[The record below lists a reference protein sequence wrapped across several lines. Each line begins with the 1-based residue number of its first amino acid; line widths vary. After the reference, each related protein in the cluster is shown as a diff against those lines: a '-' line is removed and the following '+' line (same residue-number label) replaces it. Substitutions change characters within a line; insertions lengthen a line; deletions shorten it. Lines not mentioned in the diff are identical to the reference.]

1 MQLPVNEVETR
12 AAQGRF
18 VRLLLGLLAAYL
30 LLIALHGED
39 FWPFSRFPMFAAAG
53 RAWTRAILREL
64 TPADLE
70 QPLLE
75 VTEEQLPGRPLAL
88 HSLGKNQDDLIQLV
102 RRIDSSTNPADL
114 QFLADYLGDARKS
127 RHMVLYLVRGRFRAK
142 RAVSVRFRPIAVLGP
157 EGVRA
162 IPKEAT
168 QPPPSDA
175 GTVPSGDAR
184 ATFAPDAGAV
194 GL

>member
-1 MQLPVNEVETR
+1 MELPLNEVEAR

-18 VRLLLGLLAAYL
+18 VRLLLGLIAAYL
-30 LLIALHGED
+30 VLIAVHGDD

-53 RAWTRAILREL
+53 RPWTRALLREL
-64 TPADLE
+64 TPAELE

-75 VTEEQLPGRPLAL
+75 ISEEQLPGRPLAL

-102 RRIDSSTNPADL
+102 RRLDASTNPAADL
-114 QFLADYLGDARKS
+114 QFLAEYLGDARKS
-127 RHMVLYLVRGRFRAK
+127 RHLVLYLVRGRFRPK
-142 RAVSVRFRPIAVLGP
+142 RVVGVRFRPIAVLGP

-168 QPPPSDA
+168 QAPPASDA
-175 GTVPSGDAR
+175 GA
-184 ATFAPDAGAV
+184 APAADAGAI